1 MTAGRDVRRHAP
13 DFVLR
18 ELIAGD
24 WTTELLAVERVVAR
38 LLECRLT
45 NARCAAPG
53 LQAPGRETAH
63 LEVEAPADACLPTD
77 KVFFRHEVVVYRQRE
92 RVHAA
97 IAGSGVRGPGNRS
110 ALGLGMYEMVP
121 GVRLLRNDEERE
133 SPVAERTVGVRAGQ
147 QGENVC
153 SSGEGRPRLRPVDEP
168 PFAAPVLARRRPAG
182 HRCYIRADVR
192 FRYRNTDQRIAGG
205 DARQPV
211 LSLLFAASLDESA
224 GQDFGARDQATGDE
238 RRGGKFLS
246 EDDHRQ
252 VTHLRA
258 AVRLRDRAPEEAE
271 TGHFLD
277 QAFRH

>member
-92 RVHAA
+92 GVHPPV
-97 IAGSGVRGPGNRS
+97 SRCGVRSGSDRT
-110 ALGLGMYEMVP
+110 ALRLGMHEMTFVVGIFWNYE
-121 GVRLLRNDEERE
+121 
-133 SPVAERTVGVRAGQ
+133 
-147 QGENVC
+147 
-153 SSGEGRPRLRPVDEP
+153 
-168 PFAAPVLARRRPAG
+168 
-182 HRCYIRADVR
+182 
-192 FRYRNTDQRIAGG
+192 
-205 DARQPV
+205 
-211 LSLLFAASLDESA
+211 
-224 GQDFGARDQATGDE
+224 
-238 RRGGKFLS
+238 
-246 EDDHRQ
+246 
-252 VTHLRA
+252 
-258 AVRLRDRAPEEAE
+258 
-271 TGHFLD
+271 
-277 QAFRH
+277 